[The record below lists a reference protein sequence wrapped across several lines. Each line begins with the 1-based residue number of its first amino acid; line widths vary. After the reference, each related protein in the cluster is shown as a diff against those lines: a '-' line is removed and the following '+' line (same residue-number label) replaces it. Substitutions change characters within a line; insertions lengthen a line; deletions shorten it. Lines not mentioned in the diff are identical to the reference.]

1 MQCLVGDGSK
11 ARIIAFIIDNLIA
24 SLLSVLTVGAIG
36 SANPI
41 ISGSILCLTYLL
53 YFFVFEILWSRTPG
67 KFFQGLVVRNIDGG
81 RCNTKQILIRT
92 IARIIEAN
100 PILLGGIPAGIAIIS
115 STEKQRIGAMLAGTN
130 VVSRNAML
138 YIAPPGARQIVGR
151 YQPGRLCMTK
161 V

>member
-1 MQCLVGDGSK
+1 MQRLVGDGSK

-67 KFFQGLVVRNIDGG
+67 KFFQGLVVRGIDGG
-81 RCNTKQILIRT
+81 RSNTKQILIRT

-100 PILLGGIPAGIAIIS
+100 PILLGGIPAGITIIS
-115 STEKQRIGAMLAGTN
+115 STEKQRIGDILAGTV
-130 VVSRNAML
+130 VVSRHAKL
-138 YIAPPGARQIVGR
+138 DIASHDG
-151 YQPGRLCMTK
+151 
-161 V
+161 

>member
-1 MQCLVGDGSK
+1 MQRLVGDGSK

-67 KFFQGLVVRNIDGG
+67 KFFQGLVVRKIDGG
-81 RCNTKQILIRT
+81 RSNTKQILIRT

-115 STEKQRIGAMLAGTN
+115 STEKQRIGDILAGTV
-130 VVSRNAML
+130 VVSRQAML
-138 YIAPPGARQIVGR
+138 DIASHDA
-151 YQPGRLCMTK
+151 
-161 V
+161 

>member
-1 MQCLVGDGSK
+1 MQRLVGDASK

-24 SLLSVLTVGAIG
+24 SILSVLTVGAIG

-81 RCNTKQILIRT
+81 RSNTKQILIRT

-100 PILLGGIPAGIAIIS
+100 PILLGGIPAGITIIS
-115 STEKQRIGAMLAGTN
+115 STEKQRIGDMLAGTV
-130 VVSRNAML
+130 VVSRHAML
-138 YIAPPGARQIVGR
+138 DIASHDA
-151 YQPGRLCMTK
+151 
-161 V
+161 